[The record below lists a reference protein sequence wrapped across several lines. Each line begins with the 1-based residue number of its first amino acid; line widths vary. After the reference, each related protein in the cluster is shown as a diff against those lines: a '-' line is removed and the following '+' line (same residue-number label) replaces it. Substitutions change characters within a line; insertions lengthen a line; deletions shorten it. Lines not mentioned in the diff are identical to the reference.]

1 MRILIPIIILMS
13 SSPAFAAEG
22 VPVIAQVINT
32 GLLFALLFFLAKN
45 PIVKSF
51 TKRANNIKDDLEQ
64 AQIALKRAEQNNRKL
79 KEDLEKMS
87 IEIKELEVQAQ
98 RDAEALKK
106 DLAEKAKQDIEK
118 IKVAAKQSIQNE
130 VQSAKF
136 ELKQEVV
143 KIAVELAEHQLRS
156 QIQQDDLSALHKDF
170 IKQVGNS

>member
-22 VPVIAQVINT
+22 VPVIAQIINT
-32 GLLFALLFFLAKN
+32 GLLFALLIFLTRK

-51 TKRANNIKDDLEQ
+51 TRRANNIKDDLEQ
-64 AQIALKRAEQNNRKL
+64 AQIALKQAEQNNRKL

-87 IEIKELEVQAQ
+87 NEIKELEVQAQ
-98 RDAEALKK
+98 KDAEMLKK
-106 DLAEKAKQDIEK
+106 ELTEKAKQDIEK
-118 IKVAAKQSIQNE
+118 IKVAAKQAIQNE

-143 KIAVELAEHQLRS
+143 KIAIELAENQLRK
-156 QIQQDDLSALHKDF
+156 QIQQDDQSNLHKDF

>member
-1 MRILIPIIILMS
+1 MS
-13 SSPAFAAEG
+13 SSPAFAADG

-32 GLLFALLFFLAKN
+32 GLLFALLIFLTRK

-51 TKRANNIKDDLEQ
+51 TRRANNIKDDLEQ

-87 IEIKELEVQAQ
+87 NEIKELEVQAQ
-98 RDAEALKK
+98 KDAEMLKK
-106 DLAEKAKQDIEK
+106 DLTEKAKQDIEK
-118 IKVAAKQSIQNE
+118 IKVAAKQAIQNE

-143 KIAVELAEHQLRS
+143 KMAVELAERQLRK
-156 QIQQDDLSALHKDF
+156 QIQQDDQSNLHKDF
-170 IKQVGNS
+170 IEQVGNS

>member
-1 MRILIPIIILMS
+1 MS

-22 VPVIAQVINT
+22 VPVIAQIINT
-32 GLLFALLFFLAKN
+32 GLLFALLIFLTRK

-51 TKRANNIKDDLEQ
+51 TRRANNIKDDLEQ
-64 AQIALKRAEQNNRKL
+64 AQIALKQAEQNNRKL

-87 IEIKELEVQAQ
+87 NEIKELEVQAQ
-98 RDAEALKK
+98 KDAEMLKK
-106 DLAEKAKQDIEK
+106 ELTEKAKQDIEK
-118 IKVAAKQSIQNE
+118 IKVAAKQAIQNE

-143 KIAVELAEHQLRS
+143 KIAIELAENQLRK
-156 QIQQDDLSALHKDF
+156 QIQQDDQSNLHKDF